1 MPNVLRTIKN
11 RIREIYEDDSFPWSD
26 TSYTFDWYVYKK
38 DFSATILTNCRIVVL
53 GFFLLDHFIRGWPVF
68 ERDFS
73 PDDPLVQHPYTS
85 QQ

>member
-1 MPNVLRTIKN
+1 MIPSLGPTPPILSTGMCTKR
-11 RIREIYEDDSFPWSD
+11 
-26 TSYTFDWYVYKK
+26 